1 MKQQQQ
7 LKRLHV
13 QQQQAASQPGAKV
26 AVGAAG
32 AAALTVAAGQQ
43 RVAPQQVTMK
53 QSRPLTDAEMTQFVK
68 RQQLQQQQKVQ
79 VV

>member
-1 MKQQQQ
+1 M
-7 LKRLHV
+7 
-13 QQQQAASQPGAKV
+13 QQQQAASQSGTKV
-26 AVGAAG
+26 AVGAAS
-32 AAALTVAAGQQ
+32 ALTVAAGQQ

-79 VV
+79 VFC